1 MVTKWKAQ
9 GRGVHGSIG
18 VVIGQLC
25 HRTNGV
31 NYPFNKSNHDRWRS
45 VLWHNHKSQKQKNQT
60 KIPQILP
67 TTTNKPTN
75 QTHKSQIKTIDPK
88 NKTHKSQ
95 IKPINPK
102 NQTHRLN
109 N

>member
-1 MVTKWKAQ
+1 MVQLVWLLGNFVTAPM
-9 GRGVHGSIG
+9 GSITPSPNQIMTVG
-18 VVIGQLC
+18 GRFFGII
-25 HRTNGV
+25 TN
-31 NYPFNKSNHDRWRS
+31 PKNK
-45 VLWHNHKSQKQKNQT
+45 KIKQ